1 MRYDGRKFRKGAG
14 RWSINRSYG
23 KKIIETEKKADAPQT
38 DDAESITDFPVCGN
52 RPSFSCAYL
61 EICGS
66 AACEKGIVLSNDT
79 AAKTVSETAPE
90 AEDGSGNAGIKKL
103 AETTPPNETPGWQ
116 YSSSGW
122 WYATDATTYYVN
134 GWADIDGNQYHFDSN
149 GYMATGWK
157 PIGGKGCYFD
167 DQGVYQP
174 DRNGSM
180 MVALTFDDGP
190 DVYTSTLLD
199 TLEQYGAQATFF
211 MLGSNVEKYGA
222 DVIPRMAAIG
232 CELGNHSYAH
242 PNMKELSLDDGLAQ
256 FQMTDDLIAQYNN
269 GQGASVV
276 RFPYGNSTD
285 ELLASIG
292 RPSIMWDV
300 DTLDWQTKNVQ
311 ANISAVLDSVSP
323 GDIILMHDIHET
335 TVESCAT
342 IVPELINRG
351 YELVTIHTLAAANGV
366 DLAAGETYYGFHG
379 GTTNE

>member
-1 MRYDGRKFRKGAG
+1 MRRRQMMQKVSRISLCVVIGLLFLALIWKFAGAQLA
-14 RWSINRSYG
+14 
-23 KKIIETEKKADAPQT
+23 K
-38 DDAESITDFPVCGN
+38 
-52 RPSFSCAYL
+52 
-61 EICGS
+61 
-66 AACEKGIVLSNDT
+66 KGIVLSNDT

-149 GYMATGWK
+149 GYIATGWK
-157 PIGGKGCYFD
+157 AIGGKGCYFD

-180 MVALTFDDGP
+180 MV
-190 DVYTSTLLD
+190 
-199 TLEQYGAQATFF
+199 
-211 MLGSNVEKYGA
+211 
-222 DVIPRMAAIG
+222 
-232 CELGNHSYAH
+232 GNHSYAH
-242 PNMKELSLDDGLAQ
+242 PNMKELSTDDGLAQ

-269 GQGASVV
+269 GQGATVI

>member
-1 MRYDGRKFRKGAG
+1 M
-14 RWSINRSYG
+14 
-23 KKIIETEKKADAPQT
+23 Q
-38 DDAESITDFPVCGN
+38 FPRFLRPLFGN
-52 RPSFSCAYL
+52 VIWRA
-61 EICGS
+61 
-66 AACEKGIVLSNDT
+66 NT
-79 AAKTVSETAPE
+79 
-90 AEDGSGNAGIKKL
+90 
-103 AETTPPNETPGWQ
+103 
-116 YSSSGW
+116 SSKVI
-122 WYATDATTYYVN
+122 Y
-134 GWADIDGNQYHFDSN
+134 
-149 GYMATGWK
+149 
-157 PIGGKGCYFD
+157 
-167 DQGVYQP
+167 
-174 DRNGSM
+174 
-180 MVALTFDDGP
+180 LTFDDGP
-190 DVYTSTLLD
+190 IPEATPFILD
-199 TLEQYGAQATFF
+199 TLDAFDAKATFF
-211 MLGSNVEKYGA
+211 MVGERVNSETKHLLDREIQN
-222 DVIPRMAAIG
+222 G

-242 PNMKELSLDDGLAQ
+242 PNMKELSTDDGLAQ

-269 GQGASVV
+269 GQGATVI

>member
-1 MRYDGRKFRKGAG
+1 MRRRQMMQKVSRISLCVVIGLLFLALIWKFAGAQLA
-14 RWSINRSYG
+14 
-23 KKIIETEKKADAPQT
+23 K
-38 DDAESITDFPVCGN
+38 
-52 RPSFSCAYL
+52 
-61 EICGS
+61 
-66 AACEKGIVLSNDT
+66 KGIVLSNDT

-167 DQGVYQP
+167 EQGVYQP

-242 PNMKELSLDDGLAQ
+242 PNMKELSTDDGLAQ
-256 FQMTDDLIAQYNN
+256 FQMTDRVQLSFVSRMETAPMNCSHLSAAR
-269 GQGASVV
+269 ASCGMSIPWTG
-276 RFPYGNSTD
+276 RRKMYRQTSAPFST
-285 ELLASIG
+285 
-292 RPSIMWDV
+292 V
-300 DTLDWQTKNVQ
+300 
-311 ANISAVLDSVSP
+311 
-323 GDIILMHDIHET
+323 
-335 TVESCAT
+335 
-342 IVPELINRG
+342 
-351 YELVTIHTLAAANGV
+351 
-366 DLAAGETYYGFHG
+366 
-379 GTTNE
+379 

>member
-1 MRYDGRKFRKGAG
+1 MRRRQMMQKVSRISLCVVIGLLFLALIWKFAGAQLA
-14 RWSINRSYG
+14 
-23 KKIIETEKKADAPQT
+23 K
-38 DDAESITDFPVCGN
+38 
-52 RPSFSCAYL
+52 
-61 EICGS
+61 
-66 AACEKGIVLSNDT
+66 KGIVLSNDT

-157 PIGGKGCYFD
+157 AIGGKGCYFD

-190 DVYTSTLLD
+190 DVYTGELLD
-199 TLEQYGAQATFF
+199 TLERYGAQATFF

-222 DVIPRMAAIG
+222 DTIPRMAALG
-232 CELGNHSYAH
+232 CELGNHSYSH
-242 PNMKELSLDDGLAQ
+242 PNMKKLSVDDGLAQ

-269 GQGASVV
+269 GQGATVV

-285 ELLASIG
+285 DLLAEIG

-300 DTLDWQTKNVQ
+300 DTLDWETKNVQ
-311 ANISAVLDSVSP
+311 ANISAVLNNVSP
-323 GDIILMHDIHET
+323 GDIILMHDIHEA

-342 IVPELINRG
+342 IVPELVTRG

-366 DLAAGETYYGFHG
+366 DLAAGETYYGFHNG
-379 GTTNE
+379 ATNE

>member
-1 MRYDGRKFRKGAG
+1 MRRRQMMQKVSRISLCVVIGLLFLALIWKFAGAQLA
-14 RWSINRSYG
+14 
-23 KKIIETEKKADAPQT
+23 K
-38 DDAESITDFPVCGN
+38 
-52 RPSFSCAYL
+52 
-61 EICGS
+61 
-66 AACEKGIVLSNDT
+66 KGIVLSNDT

-157 PIGGKGCYFD
+157 AIGGKGCYFD

-190 DVYTSTLLD
+190 GVYTSTLLD

-232 CELGNHSYAH
+232 
-242 PNMKELSLDDGLAQ
+242 
-256 FQMTDDLIAQYNN
+256 
-269 GQGASVV
+269 
-276 RFPYGNSTD
+276 
-285 ELLASIG
+285 
-292 RPSIMWDV
+292 W
-300 DTLDWQTKNVQ
+300 
-311 ANISAVLDSVSP
+311 
-323 GDIILMHDIHET
+323 
-335 TVESCAT
+335 
-342 IVPELINRG
+342 
-351 YELVTIHTLAAANGV
+351 
-366 DLAAGETYYGFHG
+366 
-379 GTTNE
+379 

>member
-1 MRYDGRKFRKGAG
+1 MRRRQMMQKVSRISLCVVIGLLFLALIWKFAGAQLA
-14 RWSINRSYG
+14 
-23 KKIIETEKKADAPQT
+23 K
-38 DDAESITDFPVCGN
+38 
-52 RPSFSCAYL
+52 
-61 EICGS
+61 
-66 AACEKGIVLSNDT
+66 KGIVLSNDT

-190 DVYTSTLLD
+190 GVYTSTLLD

-242 PNMKELSLDDGLAQ
+242 PNMKELSTRRRPCPVPDDG
-256 FQMTDDLIAQYNN
+256 
-269 GQGASVV
+269 
-276 RFPYGNSTD
+276 
-285 ELLASIG
+285 
-292 RPSIMWDV
+292 
-300 DTLDWQTKNVQ
+300 
-311 ANISAVLDSVSP
+311 
-323 GDIILMHDIHET
+323 
-335 TVESCAT
+335 
-342 IVPELINRG
+342 
-351 YELVTIHTLAAANGV
+351 
-366 DLAAGETYYGFHG
+366 
-379 GTTNE
+379 

>member
-1 MRYDGRKFRKGAG
+1 MRRRQMMQKVSRISLCVVIGLLFLALIWKFAGAQLA
-14 RWSINRSYG
+14 
-23 KKIIETEKKADAPQT
+23 K
-38 DDAESITDFPVCGN
+38 
-52 RPSFSCAYL
+52 
-61 EICGS
+61 
-66 AACEKGIVLSNDT
+66 KGIVLSNDT

-157 PIGGKGCYFD
+157 AIGGKGCYFD

-190 DVYTSTLLD
+190 GVYTSTLLD

-242 PNMKELSLDDGLAQ
+242 PNMKELSTDDGLAQ

-269 GQGASVV
+269 GQGATVI

-311 ANISAVLDSVSP
+311 ANISAVLDNVSP

-335 TVESCAT
+335 AVESCAT
-342 IVPELINRG
+342 IGPELMNRG
-351 YELVTIHTLAAANGV
+351 YELVTVHTLAAANGV
-366 DLAAGETYYGFHG
+366 DLAAGETYYGNDG

>member
-1 MRYDGRKFRKGAG
+1 M
-14 RWSINRSYG
+14 
-23 KKIIETEKKADAPQT
+23 
-38 DDAESITDFPVCGN
+38 CGN

-157 PIGGKGCYFD
+157 AIGGKGCYFD

-190 DVYTSTLLD
+190 GVYTSTLLD

-269 GQGASVV
+269 GQGATVI

>member
-1 MRYDGRKFRKGAG
+1 MKLFVRRTGGRIGLCGGLLAAALAAFAAG
-14 RWSINRSYG
+14 WLVPVR
-23 KKIIETEKKADAPQT
+23 APVGCRLN
-38 DDAESITDFPVCGN
+38 E
-52 RPSFSCAYL
+52 L
-61 EICGS
+61 
-66 AACEKGIVLSNDT
+66 T
-79 AAKTVSETAPE
+79 AAPDFSPFSPAAPVV
-90 AEDGSGNAGIKKL
+90 AASDAG
-103 AETTPPNETPGWQ
+103 TPAAPSLPEKW
-116 YSSSGW
+116 
-122 WYATDATTYYVN
+122 V
-134 GWADIDGNQYHFDSN
+134 
-149 GYMATGWK
+149 
-157 PIGGKGCYFD
+157 C
-167 DQGVYQP
+167 
-174 DRNGSM
+174 
-180 MVALTFDDGP
+180 LTFDDGP

-269 GQGASVV
+269 GQGATVI

-300 DTLDWQTKNVQ
+300 ATLDWQTKNVQ